1 MVPGTAL
8 ASMAVG
14 GRVALL
20 LLLMVV
26 AHRDTGA
33 YNKFEK
39 TIKKRDEKQS
49 KSK

>member
-1 MVPGTAL
+1 MVHGTAL
-8 ASMAVG
+8 ASMVVG
-14 GRVALL
+14 GRVV